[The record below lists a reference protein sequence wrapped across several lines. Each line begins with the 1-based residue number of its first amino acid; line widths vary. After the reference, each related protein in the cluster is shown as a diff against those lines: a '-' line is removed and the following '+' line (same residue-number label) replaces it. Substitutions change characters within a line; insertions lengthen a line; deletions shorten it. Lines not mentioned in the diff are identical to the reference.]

1 MRKFFTLL
9 WLLFPVAVLY
19 YHFNEGQNQIARE
32 KARVHVE
39 KIRAM
44 ERAKEPDWEQIIDE
58 YEKLTAE
65 LPADEEPLVRHQ
77 IRLAKAKARLEMLD
91 VVGAITDLTA
101 LLQESAQVH
110 GDDAKITRAV
120 RETLGKAHYY
130 ATYLLKTNG
139 AAEEEWR
146 PYAERTRQ
154 IFRYLA
160 EHQEP
165 GALAQ
170 YEERVESEFQKTVQ
184 KRNP

>member
-32 KARVHVE
+32 KARLHVAE
-39 KIRAM
+39 IRAM
-44 ERAKEPDWEQIIDE
+44 ERAKEPDWEQVIEE
-58 YEKLTAE
+58 YEKLTSE
-65 LPADEEPLVRHQ
+65 LPAEEKPRVRHQ

-91 VVGAITDLTA
+91 VVGAIADLNV
-101 LLQESAQVH
+101 LLQESALIH
-110 GDDAKITRAV
+110 GDDAKITRAI
-120 RETLGKAHYY
+120 REMLGKANYY

-139 AAEEEWR
+139 AAEDEWR
-146 PYAERTRQ
+146 PFAERTRQ

-170 YEERVESEFQKTVQ
+170 YEQRVEEEFAKTIQ
-184 KRNP
+184 KRAP

>member
-19 YHFNEGQNQIARE
+19 YHFNDGQKQMARE

-39 KIRAM
+39 KIRLLEKA
-44 ERAKEPDWEQIIDE
+44 AEPDWEAITEE
-58 YEKLTAE
+58 YNKLQGE
-65 LPADEEPLVRHQ
+65 LPKDEGPLVRHQ

-91 VVGAITDLTA
+91 VVGAIADLTE
-101 LLQESAQVH
+101 LLRETAQIH
-110 GDDAKITRAV
+110 GEEAKITRAT
-120 RETLGKAHYY
+120 REMLGKANYY

-146 PYAERTRQ
+146 PFAERTRQ
-154 IFRYLA
+154 LFRFLA

-165 GALAQ
+165 RALAH
-170 YEERVESEFQKTVQ
+170 YEERVSREFEKTLQ
-184 KRNP
+184 KRLP